1 MPSLGA
7 DMEWGT
13 LLEWRVRPGERLE
26 RGAIIALVDTEKA
39 EIEVEVFESG
49 VVEALLV
56 EPGTKVPVGTPL
68 ARIRSDAEAVAP
80 PVPTPPRVA
89 PLPPAPPPRP
99 PTPARVAAPPPA
111 AAPRPA
117 ALPAA
122 APPPRAAPAP
132 RIHASPLARRRAAEL
147 GLGLEGIEGTGPGG
161 GITREDVERAAA
173 RGAPAPAAAPP
184 AAEAPAAGIPD
195 RRAAMRR
202 AIAAAMARAKRE
214 IPHYYL
220 ATTIDLRPAVA
231 WLEAENARRPVPER
245 LLLAALLL
253 RATALAVHEVPEV
266 NGTFEGGAFRPAE
279 EVHLGV
285 AIALRGGG
293 LVAPAIRSA
302 QAKPVDVLMRELRE
316 VVTRARAGV
325 LRSSDVAPAT
335 LTVTS
340 LGEQGVEAV
349 FGVIHPPQVALVG
362 FGKVVER
369 PWAVE
374 GLVEARPVVTAT
386 LSADHRV
393 SDGHRGAV
401 FLSAIERRLRVPE
414 AL

>member
-13 LLEWRVRPGERLE
+13 LLEWRVRPGDRLE

-56 EPGTKVPVGTPL
+56 EPGAKVPVGTPL
-68 ARIRSDAEAVAP
+68 ARIRSEGEAA
-80 PVPTPPRVA
+80 A
-89 PLPPAPPPRP
+89 PAPPTPIRVAAPTPAGVAPAPAPRAAPLAKPRP
-99 PTPARVAAPPPA
+99 PAAPPPA
-111 AAPRPA
+111 AAA
-117 ALPAA
+117 
-122 APPPRAAPAP
+122 AP

-147 GLGLEGIEGTGPGG
+147 GLELEGIEGTGPGG

-173 RGAPAPAAAPP
+173 RVAPAPAAPPVAGAPP
-184 AAEAPAAGIPD
+184 AVEAPGAGAASD
-195 RRAAMRR
+195 RRAALRR
-202 AIAAAMARAKRE
+202 AIAAAMARSKRE

-220 ATTIDLRPAVA
+220 ATTVDLRPAVS
-231 WLEAENARRPVPER
+231 WLEAQNAKRPVPER

-253 RATALAVHEVPEV
+253 RATALAAREVPEM
-266 NGTFEGGAFRPAE
+266 NGTFEGGAFHPAA

-293 LVAPAIRSA
+293 LVAPALRSA
-302 QAKPVDVLMRELRE
+302 QSKALDVVMQELRDL
-316 VVTRARAGV
+316 VTRARAGV

-340 LGEQGVEAV
+340 LGEGGVETV

-362 FGKVVER
+362 FGKLVER

-401 FLSAIERRLRVPE
+401 FLAAIERRLRVPE